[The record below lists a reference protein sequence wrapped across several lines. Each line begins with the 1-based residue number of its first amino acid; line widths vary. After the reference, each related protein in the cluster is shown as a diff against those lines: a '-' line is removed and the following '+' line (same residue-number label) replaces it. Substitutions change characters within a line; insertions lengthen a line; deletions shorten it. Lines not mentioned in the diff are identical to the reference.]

1 MAQAGTWVPEIHQ
14 PDSKKTL
21 GVRPSCRNVP
31 HTYRQS
37 FENGDLHVA
46 SRGRLFFRAS
56 CALQI
61 IYIEHSLVLVG
72 QIRPTKWKNA
82 PCNTRGWI
90 GMSFQFIGI
99 PKNLPS
105 TVCRFFRWCEFL
117 SAAFQG
123 IGYPKIYQSLG
134 LTQLDILQVDRND
147 PLEMLFCWQTSQQST
162 TNPSFVTCHFV
173 GTVPCGFTG
182 HLV

>member
-72 QIRPTKWKNA
+72 QIRPTK
-82 PCNTRGWI
+82 
-90 GMSFQFIGI
+90 
-99 PKNLPS
+99 
-105 TVCRFFRWCEFL
+105 
-117 SAAFQG
+117 
-123 IGYPKIYQSLG
+123 
-134 LTQLDILQVDRND
+134 
-147 PLEMLFCWQTSQQST
+147 
-162 TNPSFVTCHFV
+162 
-173 GTVPCGFTG
+173 
-182 HLV
+182 